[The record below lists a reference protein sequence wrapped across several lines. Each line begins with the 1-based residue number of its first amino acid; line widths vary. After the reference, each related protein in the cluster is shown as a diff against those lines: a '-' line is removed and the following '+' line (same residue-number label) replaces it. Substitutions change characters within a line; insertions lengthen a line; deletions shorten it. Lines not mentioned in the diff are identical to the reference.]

1 MKKLIKFGAVALFAV
16 FLAACDKAVDPAVET
31 ADYNALIEWN
41 RNQEQTQLQSQQKFQ
56 QDLMVAVQAK
66 DNKKIQE
73 AIDTFNNSVK
83 NTIASLESLKIQ
95 SASINEVKEQT
106 KTVLSLASDLLVDQ
120 ANVSL
125 SEPTEEQQKAYLA
138 KAEKLK
144 DAMTKLQEQSL
155 ALEKKFNGNAKAQ

>member
-1 MKKLIKFGAVALFAV
+1 
-16 FLAACDKAVDPAVET
+16 
-31 ADYNALIEWN
+31 
-41 RNQEQTQLQSQQKFQ
+41 
-56 QDLMVAVQAK
+56 MVAVQAK

-95 SASINEVKEQT
+95 SDSINEVKEQT

-144 DAMTKLQEQSL
+144 DAMAKLQEQSL

>member
-125 SEPTEEQQKAYLA
+125 SEPTEAYLA

-144 DAMTKLQEQSL
+144 DAMAKLQEQSL

>member
-16 FLAACDKAVDPAVET
+16 FLAAWDKAVDPAVET

-83 NTIASLESLKIQ
+83 NKIDRLESLKIQ

-144 DAMTKLQEQSL
+144 DAMAKLQEQRL

>member
-1 MKKLIKFGAVALFAV
+1 MKKLIKFGAVDLFAV
-16 FLAACDKAVDPAVET
+16 FLAACDKAVDHSVET
-31 ADYNALIEWN
+31 AYYNALIEWN

-144 DAMTKLQEQSL
+144 DAMAKLQEQSL

>member
-16 FLAACDKAVDPAVET
+16 FLAACDKTVDPAVET

-83 NTIASLESLKIQ
+83 NTIASLEIQ

-144 DAMTKLQEQSL
+144 DAMAKLQEQSL